1 MKLFDNKTTR
11 WILKVLLAKRSLIR
25 SFHFSTDLAD
35 EYVRNDKKR
44 RKFHTKWYNRIT
56 QSHIWFPGAEV
67 SAVLF
72 FALLL
77 PECIHSHFMS
87 NPLENTLSTKNSITR
102 VLREKM
108 QFSILHRVLILEWYI
123 CIYRIGTEKDDLIY
137 VYTKKMNI

>member
-25 SFHFSTDLAD
+25 SFHFS
-35 EYVRNDKKR
+35 R